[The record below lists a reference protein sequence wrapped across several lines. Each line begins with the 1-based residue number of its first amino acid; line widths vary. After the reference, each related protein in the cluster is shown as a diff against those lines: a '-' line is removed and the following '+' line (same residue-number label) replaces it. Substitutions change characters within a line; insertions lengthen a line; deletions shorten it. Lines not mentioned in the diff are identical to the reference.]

1 MNKEVSST
9 KNRGLLIGLA
19 VLIALLLVAIIVLIF
34 MQLSNNAGNNGE
46 NPGNDDSDP
55 STNISLA
62 AEISS
67 FTTNSPTTLC
77 ATASADYEGDVNLNW
92 SISNATTIALA
103 IGPTEVDATTVHGIA
118 GLQPAV
124 TNFNDLR
131 FPCDQEFIIYS
142 LTAIGE
148 DGQKVTKSLTI
159 DREVAPEASP
169 VLSSTTWT
177 DGLDYVICTSFSTN
191 EKVKKA
197 VSWESSSTGEVKI
210 YLATSDSTYPKN
222 SDTHK
227 LVASGLPVSGSY
239 EVTIDC
245 GNTGYSS
252 YFSVMVRI
260 ENGAGLK
267 NMFVK
272 GNTAS

>member
-1 MNKEVSST
+1 
-9 KNRGLLIGLA
+9 
-19 VLIALLLVAIIVLIF
+19 
-34 MQLSNNAGNNGE
+34 MQFAGNLDDANNNGSE
-46 NPGNDDSDP
+46 TPDP
-55 STNISLA
+55 TTSTPLA

-67 FTTNSPTTLC
+67 FTANSPTALC
-77 ATASADYEGDVNLNW
+77 TTASDEYEGDVNLNW
-92 SISNATTIALA
+92 SISNATAVALA
-103 IGPTEVDATTVHGIA
+103 IDSTEVDATTVHGIT
-118 GLQPAV
+118 GLQPSA

-131 FPCDQEFIIYS
+131 FPCDQEFIVYS
-142 LTAIGE
+142 LTATGE
-148 DGQKVTKSLTI
+148 DGQKVTKSLNI
-159 DREVAPEASP
+159 NREVAPEVAP

-191 EKVKKA
+191 EKVKKS

-210 YLATSDSTYPKN
+210 YLASSDSAYPKN
-222 SDTHK
+222 SDIHK

-245 GNTGYSS
+245 GNAGFSS